1 MDQEGRRPLNSPE
14 KQFLGLIPARGGS
27 KGIPR
32 KNLIPLLGKPLI
44 VYTFEAAKRTKS
56 LGRVILT
63 TEDNEI
69 AAFGRRYGIE
79 VPFMR
84 PARLAEDDTPMIEV
98 ITHCLEE
105 LCAEGYRPDYVVLL
119 QPTSP
124 LRTSAHIEGAIERA
138 RSSRADT
145 VVSVEQVPHR
155 FTPGSLMRLGPKGNM
170 VFYLKRKMVLRRQ
183 DKPLFYARN
192 GPAILIVRREVIE
205 DGKLYG
211 KKVYPFEMGRAESI
225 DIDDSVD
232 LILAESLL
240 ITLKRLQKI

>member
-1 MDQEGRRPLNSPE
+1 MNSPE
-14 KQFLGLIPARGGS
+14 KQFLGLVPARGGS

-32 KNLIPLLGKPLI
+32 KNLIPLLGEPLI
-44 VYTFEAAKRTKS
+44 SYTFEAAKGSKS
-56 LGRVILT
+56 LARVVLS
-63 TEDNEI
+63 TEDEEI

-98 ITHCLEE
+98 IAHCLAE
-105 LCAEGYRPDYVVLL
+105 LYAEGYRPDYVVLL

-124 LRTSAHIEGAIERA
+124 LRTSAHIDAAIERV
-138 RSSRADT
+138 RTSEADT

-155 FTPGSLMRLGPKGNM
+155 FTPGSLMRTGPKGNI
-170 VFYLKRKMVLRRQ
+170 VPYLKRKMILRRQ

-205 DGKLYG
+205 EGKLYG
-211 KKVYPFEMGRAESI
+211 RKVYPFEMGRAESI

-240 ITLKRLQKI
+240 IALGRLQKV